1 LLRSAFSS
9 SFWKPRARFW
19 FDSIHVLAKALAV
32 AIRSKHTGKK
42 SIIVFNASTRINGLS
57 LNAAFSLLIAWALQL
72 AGVPVVHFVCKA
84 GMSRCV
90 LGTSLEDFNQPLP
103 CKRCTRQSR
112 LNYFGA
118 HPHWFSYERNPALH
132 ALIRD
137 KSLEQLAQV
146 EYEGI
151 PLGQIVLPALRWRL
165 RVHNLL
171 DDETTR
177 TLYREF
183 ILSAWNVASEFTALL
198 DSIDPQAVLVFN
210 GQFFPEATVRWL
222 CIQRGIR
229 VITHEV
235 AMQPLTAFLT
245 DGDATAYPIHIPDDF
260 ELSEEQNA
268 RLDAYLE
275 KRFQGNFSMAGIQ
288 FWPEMKRLDAAFLEK
303 LSNFKYLVPV
313 FTNVIFDTSQPHANT
328 LFGDMFAW
336 LDLVLEKARSHPD
349 TLFVIRA
356 HPDESRPGKASR
368 ESVAG
373 WVSESGANQLA
384 NVVFI
389 SPDEYVSSYEMIQ
402 RAKFVMV
409 YNSTIGLEA
418 SILGAAVL
426 SAGKA
431 RYTQYPIVFFPE
443 SQVVYRRMLDEFL
456 DADKVNA
463 LPEHRQQARRFM
475 YYQLFRTSLPF
486 DAFLDATEQRG
497 YVRLARFNLRSLAPQ
512 HSPAIRAVL
521 DGILAGGDFLLED

>member
-1 LLRSAFSS
+1 
-9 SFWKPRARFW
+9 
-19 FDSIHVLAKALAV
+19 
-32 AIRSKHTGKK
+32 
-42 SIIVFNASTRINGLS
+42 
-57 LNAAFSLLIAWALQL
+57 
-72 AGVPVVHFVCKA
+72 
-84 GMSRCV
+84 M
-90 LGTSLEDFNQPLP
+90 
-103 CKRCTRQSR
+103 
-112 LNYFGA
+112 
-118 HPHWFSYERNPALH
+118 
-132 ALIRD
+132 
-137 KSLEQLAQV
+137 QV
-146 EYEGI
+146 EYSGI
-151 PLGQIVLPALRWRL
+151 PLGQIVLPSLRWRL
-165 RVHNLL
+165 RVHNLT
-171 DDETTR
+171 DDERTR

-183 ILSAWNVASEFTALL
+183 TLSAWNVAREFTALL
-198 DSIDPQAVLVFN
+198 DSTDPQAVLVFN

-222 CIQRGIR
+222 CIQHGVR
-229 VITHEV
+229 VLTHEV
-235 AMQPLTAFLT
+235 AMQPLAAFLT
-245 DGDATAYPIHIPDDF
+245 DGEATAYPIHIPDDF
-260 ELSEEQNA
+260 ELSGEQNA

-275 KRFQGNFSMAGIQ
+275 SRFQGNFSMAGIQ
-288 FWPEMKRLDAAFLEK
+288 FWPEMKRLDPVFLKK

-328 LFGDMFAW
+328 LFSDMFAW
-336 LDLVLEKARSHPD
+336 LDLVLEKARSNSD

-373 WVSESGANQLA
+373 WVSKTGADRLP

-418 SILGAAVL
+418 SILGTAVL

-443 SQVVYRRMLDEFL
+443 SQVEYIHMLDEFL
-456 DADKVNA
+456 DADKVNT
-463 LPEHRQQARRFM
+463 LPEHRHQARRFM

-486 DAFLDATEQRG
+486 DEFLEANEQRG
-497 YVRLARFNLRSLAPQ
+497 YVRLARFPLRSLNPQ